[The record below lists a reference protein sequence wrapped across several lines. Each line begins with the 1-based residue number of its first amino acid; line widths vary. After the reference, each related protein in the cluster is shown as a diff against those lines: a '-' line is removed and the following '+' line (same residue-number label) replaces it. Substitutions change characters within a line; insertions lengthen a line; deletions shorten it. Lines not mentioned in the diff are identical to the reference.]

1 MPTVLV
7 SGPYKFFFFSNEG
20 VEPPHIHVR
29 RGNQL
34 AKYWLQPIA
43 LAGSANF
50 ASHELREV
58 RVLVFRHQVQFLEA
72 WYEHFGR

>member
-7 SGPYKFFFFSNEG
+7 SGPYRFFFFSNEG
-20 VEPPHIHVR
+20 GEPPHVHVR

-34 AKYWLQPIA
+34 AKYWLQPVA
-43 LAGSANF
+43 LAASTNF

-58 RVLVFRHQVQFLEA
+58 RGIVFRHQVQFLEA
-72 WYEHFGR
+72 WNEYFGR